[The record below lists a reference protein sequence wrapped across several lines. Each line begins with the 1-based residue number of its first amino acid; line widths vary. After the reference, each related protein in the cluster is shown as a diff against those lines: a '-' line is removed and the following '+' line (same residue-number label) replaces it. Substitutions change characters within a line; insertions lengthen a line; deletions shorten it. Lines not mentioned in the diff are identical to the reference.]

1 MHREETPEVIPP
13 ERPISGLPVN
23 TDFLFVDKKGNHNPR
38 IEKRRTRLLQKLGF
52 LTQFLEEGETIVFV
66 TTGCSPFS
74 TVEQLT
80 IGHLLILTIKRAL
93 FVFTDRR
100 IFHIPT
106 TAKYEY
112 RGSIAQ
118 ILYRDCRRLFV
129 KGSVLRAEYLSGKT
143 ETFIGIPS
151 GDRAI
156 IQRINIASP
165 ESAEPSDRPERNH
178 LCPSC
183 GEALAPRTTA
193 CPACGRAF
201 KTEAAAVKYSLLF
214 PGGGYF
220 YARRWLLGVL
230 DAIGES
236 YLLLITLVALV
247 GAVLGN
253 PEAASVFVMFGLLL
267 TIEKLITIYHAKK
280 FVAEFIPRV
289 PVRPAPRR
297 VAPPEPSAAS
307 VPETPPERTQTL
319 EQILSV
325 H

>member
-1 MHREETPEVIPP
+1 MHREETPRVVPP

-52 LTQFLEEGETIVFV
+52 LTPFLEEGETIVFV

-106 TAKYEY
+106 TARHEY

-118 ILYRDCRRLFV
+118 IPYRDCRKLFV
-129 KGSVLRAEYLSGKT
+129 KGSVLRTEYLTGKT
-143 ETFIGIPS
+143 ESFFGIP
-151 GDRAI
+151 GPDRAI
-156 IQRINIASP
+156 IQRLNITSP
-165 ESAEPSDRPERNH
+165 EPAEPSDRPERSH
-178 LCPSC
+178 LCPGC
-183 GEALAPRTTA
+183 GKVLTPRTAA
-193 CPACGRAF
+193 CSGCGLAF
-201 KTEAAAVKYSLLF
+201 KTEAEAVKYSLLF

-220 YARRWLLGVL
+220 YVRRWLLGVL
-230 DAIGES
+230 DALAES

-247 GAVLGN
+247 GSVLGN
-253 PEAASVFVMFGLLL
+253 PEAAPVFVMFGLLL
-267 TIEKLITIYHAKK
+267 AIEKLITIYHTKR
-280 FVAEFIPRV
+280 FVAEFIPRE
-289 PVRPAPRR
+289 PVRPAARR
-297 VAPPEPSAAS
+297 AALPESPATPVSAA
-307 VPETPPERTQTL
+307 PQRTQTL

-325 H
+325 R

>member
-1 MHREETPEVIPP
+1 MHREETPQVVPP

-23 TDFLFVDKKGNHNPR
+23 TDLLFVDKKGNHNPR

-52 LTQFLEEGETIVFV
+52 LTEFLEEGETIVFV

-100 IFHIPT
+100 ILHIPT
-106 TAKYEY
+106 SAKYEY

-118 ILYRDCRRLFV
+118 ILYQDCRKLFV
-129 KGSVLRAEYLSGKT
+129 KGSALRAEYLTGKT

-165 ESAEPSDRPERNH
+165 EPAEPSDRPVRNH
-178 LCPSC
+178 LCPRC
-183 GEALAPRTTA
+183 GEVLTPRATT
-193 CPACGRAF
+193 CPGCTLAF
-201 KTEAAAVKYSLLF
+201 KTEAEAVKYSLLF

-220 YARRWLLGVL
+220 YARRWLLGAL
-230 DAIGES
+230 DAMAES
-236 YLLLITLVALV
+236 YLLLITVVALI

-253 PEAASVFVMFGLLL
+253 PDAAPAFVMFGLLL
-267 TIEKLITIYHAKK
+267 TIEKLITIYHTKK

-289 PVRPAPRR
+289 PVRPAARCT
-297 VAPPEPSAAS
+297 APPPPPSTS
-307 VPETPPERTQTL
+307 VAEAPPQRTETL

-325 H
+325 R